1 MFVLLIITDLNLS
14 PYKTDYRPFP
24 KGPLWALGMTT
35 SAPVERSRVGPEDFY
50 HEAGRSVS

>member
-1 MFVLLIITDLNLS
+1 VLLIITDLNLS

-35 SAPVERSRVGPEDFY
+35 SAPVERSSVGPEDFY